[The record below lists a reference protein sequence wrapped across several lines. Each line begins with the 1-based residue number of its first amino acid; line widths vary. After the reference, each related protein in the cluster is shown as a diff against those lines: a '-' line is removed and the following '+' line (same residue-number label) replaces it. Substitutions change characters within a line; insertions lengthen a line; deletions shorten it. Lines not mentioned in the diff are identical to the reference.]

1 MGDYKY
7 LIAGIGLGV
16 AFLAGIYFYQRRQS
30 GKDGGHPWA
39 SYLLLWPLIL
49 DADKGKRDGRFLTK
63 REWIG
68 WGLVGLLV
76 VLAIIFTPSRRGG

>member
-1 MGDYKY
+1 MGRYLY
-7 LIAGIGLGV
+7 LIVGIGLGV
-16 AFLAGIYFYQRRQS
+16 AFFLGLYIYQRRHS
-30 GKDGGHPWA
+30 GKDVGHSWV

-68 WGLVGLLV
+68 WGVVGLII
-76 VLAIIFTPSRRGG
+76 VLAIIFTPPRRGG